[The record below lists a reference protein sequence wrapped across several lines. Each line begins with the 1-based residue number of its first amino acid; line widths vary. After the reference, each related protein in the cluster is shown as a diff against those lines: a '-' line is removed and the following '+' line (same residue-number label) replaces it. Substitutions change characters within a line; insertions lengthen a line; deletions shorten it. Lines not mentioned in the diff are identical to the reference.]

1 MPFVIN
7 IQVKKNGRLKCE
19 TEDPIDISVYKESN
33 RVKLA
38 FMVDSEIDDQYHYL
52 KFTHANTSYLYRVHN
67 NEFLIPKA
75 ITAWEGRWEISF
87 VCCDEP
93 ANSDGTITADYI
105 YASVPLVCD
114 VHKGNLGY
122 TAQTEE
128 QVILKKICE
137 GTFDH
142 FDVPQDVEYLSSYLF
157 SNIAQEFTFFV
168 SANVETIEEYVLYQ
182 SGCTSITF
190 EEGSRLTAL
199 ADHAL
204 YRIANLGNIKFPAN
218 LSSWGKYNLGG
229 CGCQRI
235 EFETNSK
242 LKSLTSYALWNI
254 NGVKTIYLPDRL
266 ESFTGGTSVIKSCPL
281 VEEVR
286 FPNTL
291 NTVIPANAIND
302 CENLTRIILQSNFN
316 VSANFSNCSALTH
329 DTIVA
334 MFQALKDLT
343 GGASKT
349 LTIGEVNLAKVST
362 EEIQI
367 ALNKNWS
374 IS

>member
-38 FMVDSEIDDQYHYL
+38 FTVDSEIDDVYHYL

-93 ANSDGTITADYI
+93 ANPDGTITADYI

-122 TAQTEE
+122 TAQSEE
-128 QVILKKICE
+128 QLIIKQLCH

-142 FDVPQDVEYLSSYLF
+142 FDVPYDVEYLCAGFLENYT
-157 SNIAQEFTFFV
+157 QEFTVFIH
-168 SANVETIEEYVLYQ
+168 SNVRTFREHVFYQ
-182 SGCTSITF
+182 SGCTKIEF
-190 EEGSRLTAL
+190 EEGTRLTTL
-199 ADHAL
+199 NDNAL
-204 YRIANLGNIKFPAN
+204 YRISNLGNIKFPAA
-218 LSSWGKYNLGG
+218 LSSWGKYNLSY
-229 CGCQRI
+229 CGCPRV
-235 EFETNSK
+235 EFETNSN
-242 LKSLTSYALWNI
+242 LKSLTSYAFWNVS
-254 NGVKTIYLPDRL
+254 GLKTLYLPDRL

-281 VEEVR
+281 LEEIR

-316 VSANFSNCSALTH
+316 VSVNFSNCSALTH

-349 LTIGEVNLAKVST
+349 LTIGQVNLAKVST